1 VVGEKGSEKG
11 ATRSQPK
18 LCEQT
23 SIWFVHNFEDGHNHE
38 FAKPEHTHILRSH
51 RNINDPQKVE
61 VVELGLGGLRTSQI
75 MDVMEKNHGGP
86 EYTGFLMKDLYNFF
100 QI

>member
-1 VVGEKGSEKG
+1 
-11 ATRSQPK
+11 
-18 LCEQT
+18 
-23 SIWFVHNFEDGHNHE
+23 
-38 FAKPEHTHILRSH
+38 
-51 RNINDPQKVE
+51 